1 MHMPSRHISP
11 QYRGRRIVTFL
22 LANLIPHNNAQALAI
37 PVSAMVW
44 EGSSPLLPTAHRRT
58 RNASTGSFPETHAE
72 TPSSPRTRFKEREK
86 QRVRPLSP
94 RQKALR
100 RLPALLLLL
109 CVGFALGYYA
119 QLLLFFCHVR
129 LGFTAEV
136 LSTSEVTLVEKLTA
150 SLVEHTQRVV
160 FVCKKTNWDFV
171 GFIAS
176 PHTILFAH
184 EDVDVPPAL
193 EDTLRVVRHA
203 GVDSYMNLH
212 NKTVTIMSH
221 VHAADPRNHLF
232 KQDDEAVI
240 YWPHYYQCLKKC
252 TDLDSCYAGD
262 MHVNIGDARNT
273 NSYVFATGGSYFVGS
288 ALLKC
293 MLEKPIF
300 VELDGLDYGED
311 KTVGKMIHY
320 NKCKVQYV
328 SCKWFNNE
336 EVYSPN
342 AHIKM
347 KKGYSR
353 EIHEDTVLLGRDEH
367 PPVPDD
373 HRDMVRRLQQTEEP
387 VVAPQDGGSP

>member
-1 MHMPSRHISP
+1 
-11 QYRGRRIVTFL
+11 
-22 LANLIPHNNAQALAI
+22 
-37 PVSAMVW
+37 MVW

-58 RNASTGSFPETHAE
+58 RNASTGSFPETHTDSPE
-72 TPSSPRTRFKEREK
+72 SPRTRFKEREK
-86 QRVRPLSP
+86 ARSRPLSA
-94 RQKALR
+94 RARALR
-100 RLPALLLLL
+100 RLPTLLLLL
-109 CVGFALGYYA
+109 GVGFALGYYA
-119 QLLLFFCHVR
+119 QLLLFFFRVR
-129 LGFTAEV
+129 VGFTAEV
-136 LSTSEVTLVEKLTA
+136 LATSEVGLVHKLTA
-150 SLVEHTQRVV
+150 SLIEHTQRVV
-160 FVCKKTNWDFV
+160 FVCKKTNWDFI
-171 GFIAS
+171 GFVAS

-184 EDVDVPPAL
+184 DDVAVPAAL
-193 EDTLRVVRHA
+193 EETLRVVRHA
-203 GVDSYMNLH
+203 GVDSYLNLH

-252 TDLDSCYAGD
+252 TDLESCYAGD
-262 MHVNIGDARNT
+262 MHVNIGDVRNT

-320 NKCKVQYV
+320 NRCKVQYV

-347 KKGYSR
+347 KKGASQ
-353 EIHEDTVLLGRDEH
+353 EIREDTQLLGRDEQ
-367 PPVPDD
+367 PPQRED
-373 HRDMVRRLQQTEEP
+373 RDMVRRLQDGEATQD
-387 VVAPQDGGSP
+387 APQGDV

>member
-1 MHMPSRHISP
+1 
-11 QYRGRRIVTFL
+11 
-22 LANLIPHNNAQALAI
+22 
-37 PVSAMVW
+37 MVW
-44 EGSSPLLPTAHRRT
+44 EGSSPLLPMAHRRT
-58 RNASTGSFPETHAE
+58 RNASTGSFPETHKE
-72 TPSSPRTRFKEREK
+72 TQSVPPDSPRIRFKEREK
-86 QRVRPLSP
+86 AISARVLKRPNH
-94 RQKALR
+94 RALR
-100 RLPALLLLL
+100 RVPALLGLLAM
-109 CVGFALGYYA
+109 GFVLGYYA
-119 QLLLFFCHVR
+119 QLILFFCHVR

-136 LSTSEVTLVEKLTA
+136 LPTTEVTLKEKLTI
-150 SLVEHTQRVV
+150 SLIERTQRVV

-184 EDVDVPPAL
+184 EDVAVPTAL
-193 EDTLRVVRHA
+193 EENLRVVRHS
-203 GVDSYMNLH
+203 GVDSYLNLH

-221 VHAADPRNHLF
+221 IHTADPQNHLL

-262 MHVNIGDARNT
+262 MHVNLGDVANL

-288 ALLKC
+288 KLLKC

-320 NKCKVQYV
+320 NRCKVQYV

-347 KKGYSR
+347 KKGASAL
-353 EIHEDTVLLGRDEH
+353 IHKDTILLGQDEQILQ
-367 PPVPDD
+367 
-373 HRDMVRRLQQTEEP
+373 RERGDMVRRLMSDEDQ
-387 VVAPQDGGSP
+387 VAPKSIRT